1 MSKKA
6 TVIELSSL
14 HGVLART
21 LIERIERGEATPSE
35 MSVARQLLKDNGIEC
50 DGQKNSDMQGLKTA
64 TELPFAA
71 PDEVDDGADLVGEV

>member
-6 TVIELSSL
+6 TVNELSSL

-21 LIERIERGEATPSE
+21 LIERIEKGEASPSE

-50 DGQKNSDMQGLKTA
+50 DGQKNPDMQGLKQA
-64 TELPFAA
+64 AELPFTD
-71 PDEVDDGADLVGEV
+71 PCEVDEQDDLVG